1 MTLKE
6 ASKHALT
13 ILKQVME
20 EKLNATNIE
29 VINFLYDNNP
39 LIIKPSNLFIISDVH
54 YFSQGQA
61 FPLVYKGGNRRSDQR
76 DVKII
81 NR

>member
-29 VINFLYDNNP
+29 VYFNWLILNKVFGANYLNIFKSFRCQPFQPETKDFTFFLKKK
-39 LIIKPSNLFIISDVH
+39 LTI
-54 YFSQGQA
+54 
-61 FPLVYKGGNRRSDQR
+61 
-76 DVKII
+76 
-81 NR
+81 